1 MAPQVVDLDRPAV
14 LGRRPDVLA
23 AALARL
29 LAVAEG
35 LRPAGR
41 VTDRLSP
48 SGQAYGCRP
57 RARPWPAGHL

>member
-14 LGRRPDVLA
+14 LGRRPDVRA

-35 LRPAGR
+35 LRRPA
-41 VTDRLSP
+41 V
-48 SGQAYGCRP
+48 
-57 RARPWPAGHL
+57 